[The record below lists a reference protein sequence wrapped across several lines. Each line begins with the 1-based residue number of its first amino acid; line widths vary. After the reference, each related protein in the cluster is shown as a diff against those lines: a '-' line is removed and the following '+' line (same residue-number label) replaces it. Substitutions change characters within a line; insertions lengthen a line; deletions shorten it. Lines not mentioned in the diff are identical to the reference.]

1 MNRNLIAGLIANL
14 FVAPVALAQSD
25 FKLDG
30 NVGLGGLYSSDSST
44 KDRAK
49 LEEYQ
54 DLSNGAAGYFGL
66 RGRSSTDFIDGY
78 GENIGRDDMFVGFT
92 GGRYNT
98 FTYNLYSNWL
108 THNYGFGTATRTPYV
123 NPGSA
128 NMTAPFPSFNTGV
141 PPWTGYDASVERRDT
156 GAGFGWQSL
165 SPWYARVD
173 FNQVRKD
180 GNYLYAASN
189 GSSPGNGFVDLAAP
203 IDYRTNNLNLEGGY
217 ASRDIVAS
225 VSALWSK
232 FDNENETFS
241 WTNPF
246 FGLAQDTTTAPPDN
260 DFFKISANGVI
271 RRLAWNS
278 QLSARYTYST
288 TENSVPLLQ
297 QMLNTAAGGFA
308 PITANTTVFDGKQ
321 KNTTIALAWTA
332 NPTRGLDSKVYYNFY
347 DQKSES
353 THVQFNTSALN
364 CTDFSAPSVIKP
376 SVPCTSEPY
385 DYTKNN
391 YGFNLYYRL
400 GPGNRLGGGWDYWDV
415 DREGTNYDKTKTN
428 TVWVEWSTQMIPEST
443 LRAKYSY
450 SRRRSDYL
458 LANAGINGADP
469 FFLERFSSQF
479 DQQDR
484 DQNLLK
490 VTFDT
495 SLAPMIDLGLE
506 FVWQDNDYP
515 GTTLGRTDDKRY
527 GIFAS
532 LGIGDPRSWRGSL
545 FADYEK
551 VELNAY
557 HRYINAGTCGGTG
570 ATATGPACFDP
581 NQAPFP
587 NAYNWNSS
595 NKDDNWLLG
604 GALSYPVSEQLKLT
618 ASLLYARNDG
628 NADITAQVGNPL
640 PINNYDTY
648 KQTSLNLRADYRI
661 NKNWS
666 LSGGYTYQKYDWND
680 DQYDNYQ
687 YLAPPPPAALNTST
701 SYLNGVYAFPSYR
714 TNIVWLIGKYYFD

>member
-1 MNRNLIAGLIANL
+1 MNRKLIAVLIANL
-14 FVAPVALAQSD
+14 FAAPVVLAQSD

-54 DLSNGAAGYFGL
+54 DLSDGAAGYFGL
-66 RGRSSTDFIDGY
+66 RGRSSTYAIDGY

-92 GGRYNT
+92 GGH
-98 FTYNLYSNWL
+98 YNLFNYNVYSNWL
-108 THNYGFGTATRTPYV
+108 THNYGFGPATRTPYV

-128 NMTAPFPSFNTGV
+128 NMTAPFPSFNTNV

-173 FNQVRKD
+173 FNQVQKD
-180 GNYLYAASN
+180 GNYLYSASN
-189 GSSPGNGFVDLAAP
+189 GTSPGNGFVDLAAP
-203 IDYRTNNLNLEGGY
+203 IDYKTNNLNLEGGY

-232 FDNENETFS
+232 FDNANETFS

-246 FGLAQDTTTAPPDN
+246 FGLGQDTTTTPPDN

-271 RRLAWNS
+271 RRLTWNS

-297 QMLNTAAGGFA
+297 QMLHTAGAFA
-308 PITANTTVFDGKQ
+308 PITANTTVFDGEQ
-321 KNTTIALAWTA
+321 KNTTLALAWTA

-347 DQKSES
+347 EQKSES

-364 CTDFSAPSVIKP
+364 CTDFSAPSLTKP

-385 DYTKNN
+385 DYKKDNF
-391 YGFNLYYRL
+391 GFNLYYRL

-428 TVWVEWSTQMIPEST
+428 TFWVEWTTQMIPESR

-458 LANAGINGADP
+458 LSNAGISGADP
-469 FFLERFSSQF
+469 FFLERFVAQF

-484 DQNLLK
+484 DQNQLK

-506 FVWQDNDYP
+506 FAWQDNDYP
-515 GTTLGRTDDKRY
+515 GTVLGRTDDKRY
-527 GIFAS
+527 GLFAT
-532 LGIGDPRSWRGSL
+532 LGIGDPRSWRGSV

-557 HRYINAGTCGGTG
+557 HRFINAGACGGAG
-570 ATATGPACFDP
+570 AAATGPACFDP

-587 NAYNWNSS
+587 NAFNWNST
-595 NKDDNWLLG
+595 NKDDSWLLG
-604 GALSYPVSEQLKLT
+604 GALSYPFSEQLKLT
-618 ASLLYARNDG
+618 ASALYSRNDG

-640 PINNYDTY
+640 PINNYDSY
-648 KQTSLNLRADYRI
+648 KQTSFNLRADYRI
-661 NKNWS
+661 NKNWG
-666 LSGGYTYQKYDWND
+666 LAGGYTYQKYDWND

-701 SYLNGVYAFPSYR
+701 AYLNGVYAFPNYR
-714 TNIVWLIGKYYFD
+714 TNIVWLIAKYYFDN